1 MPAGPAV
8 VAAAADSAAPAGL
21 AARGPTSPAQPAAK
35 KGFYSPREIF
45 VFPQVCSIPPVD
57 GW

>member
-1 MPAGPAV
+1 MPAV
-8 VAAAADSAAPAGL
+8 VAAAADSAGPAGL